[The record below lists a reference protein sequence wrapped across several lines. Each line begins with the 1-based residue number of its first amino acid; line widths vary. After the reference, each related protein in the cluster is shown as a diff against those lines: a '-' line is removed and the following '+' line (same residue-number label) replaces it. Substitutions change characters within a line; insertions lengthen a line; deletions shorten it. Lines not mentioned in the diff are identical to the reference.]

1 MIVAQGEEMEPE
13 GEEEDETLCLPPL
26 PTSPPTQIVTMP
38 AMEVSFTADE
48 ENRVVPPS
56 GLEPTFLWSELLRM
70 HTKLVHFGLEY
81 QKVRNV
87 LQNWQGKLTVMG
99 QVVTDLHR
107 VQSEL
112 IHRFLGVETTVPS
125 EVYALKLQMGEASEM
140 VNELRTFA
148 VRVEDH
154 LQKFQLWRTDVDR
167 LSDLP
172 TKFANS
178 QGEIQVLASRLT
190 NLEQLFQASLQR
202 QEDRWTAYDAQLK
215 ADLDLVQGAV
225 HEHISEGIQ
234 DFQTRVRAVD
244 QTKVDQVEAR
254 VARLE
259 LAAGGW
265 GQQVA
270 QLEENLMGRFQHF
283 EQFVADALTS
293 KVTDSPPAPL
303 LPSQGK
309 PKAQR
314 QIPTQFP
321 KQSPVPNWPSSP
333 KPPVQL
339 SSNLPQMLGGDTS
352 LGSRSV
358 QLSPLNIKV
367 EQGASRPVGSEARYN
382 PGTNSGWTVQP
393 PQNFEQETRSRG
405 TSEAGDGEGLSS
417 VGVRAVATV
426 PPLLQPFL
434 AEVLKSHHRKVF
446 MGEPSDFPG
455 WKHAWESFLEACRA
469 TSGGMALPDIAVL
482 HLMEGWLD
490 KGSQILLHTRLSER
504 PDLRYW
510 EFFAELCREFEF
522 DSGRGKR
529 NRWRDVHLK
538 LPRGKVTFA
547 EWRNFKLSLEAN
559 LAGVETPTGG
569 RPSRAPDPAT
579 PPGVERGDGSGEY
592 APRQK
597 QKPGVGPFPTL
608 DTPGRGAGEDR
619 G

>member
-1 MIVAQGEEMEPE
+1 
-13 GEEEDETLCLPPL
+13 
-26 PTSPPTQIVTMP
+26 MP
-38 AMEVSFTADE
+38 AMEVSFTTDE

-56 GLEPTFLWSELLRM
+56 GLEPNFLWSELLRV

-125 EVYALKLQMGEASEM
+125 EVYALKLQMAEASEM

-178 QGEIQVLASRLT
+178 QGEIQALASRLT

-202 QEDRWTAYDAQLK
+202 QEDRWAAHDTQLK
-215 ADLDLVQGAV
+215 ADLDLVQRAV
-225 HEHISEGIQ
+225 HEHVSEGIQ

-265 GQQVA
+265 EQQVA

-293 KVTDSPPAPL
+293 RVADSPPAPL
-303 LPSQGK
+303 PPSQGR

-321 KQSPVPNWPSSP
+321 EQSPVPNWPSSSP
-333 KPPVQL
+333 SPVQF
-339 SSNLPQMLGGDTS
+339 SSTLPHMLGGTHLWD
-352 LGSRSV
+352 RD
-358 QLSPLNIKV
+358 LSKF
-367 EQGASRPVGSEARYN
+367 
-382 PGTNSGWTVQP
+382 P
-393 PQNFEQETRSRG
+393 P
-405 TSEAGDGEGLSS
+405 
-417 VGVRAVATV
+417 
-426 PPLLQPFL
+426 
-434 AEVLKSHHRKVF
+434 
-446 MGEPSDFPG
+446 
-455 WKHAWESFLEACRA
+455 
-469 TSGGMALPDIAVL
+469 
-482 HLMEGWLD
+482 
-490 KGSQILLHTRLSER
+490 
-504 PDLRYW
+504 
-510 EFFAELCREFEF
+510 
-522 DSGRGKR
+522 
-529 NRWRDVHLK
+529 
-538 LPRGKVTFA
+538 
-547 EWRNFKLSLEAN
+547 
-559 LAGVETPTGG
+559 
-569 RPSRAPDPAT
+569 
-579 PPGVERGDGSGEY
+579 
-592 APRQK
+592 
-597 QKPGVGPFPTL
+597 
-608 DTPGRGAGEDR
+608 
-619 G
+619 